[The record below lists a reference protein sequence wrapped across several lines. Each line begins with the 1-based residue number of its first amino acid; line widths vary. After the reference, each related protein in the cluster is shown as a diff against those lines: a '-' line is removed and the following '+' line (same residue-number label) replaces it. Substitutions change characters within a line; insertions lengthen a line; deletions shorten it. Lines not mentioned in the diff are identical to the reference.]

1 MNNPSTKSYIHYD
14 PERVDY
20 SLSKD
25 ELENIR
31 HASQNNWKDFS
42 IACLAVGVPCVINA
56 ISEIFRQETFK
67 LTLSFNLN
75 LVVGI
80 IGIVL
85 GIAFLLAWQK
95 TKKNLEE
102 IIKTIKDKPKFEFT
116 PSVTN
121 IGEMEGEN

>member
-20 SLSKD
+20 SLNKD

-31 HASQNNWKDFS
+31 HASQNNWKEFS

-67 LTLSFNLN
+67 VTLSFNLN

-85 GIAFLLAWQK
+85 GIAFLRAWQK
-95 TKKNLEE
+95 TKKNLDE

-116 PSVTN
+116 ADTTN
-121 IGEMEGEN
+121 IGEMEEKE